1 MKKTLFG
8 VIWASAHN
16 VIWFL
21 GYAVLA
27 VILFYSTRR
36 LLRSVRKLVAPQ
48 WEPVFLTGFSSVR
61 AKLKAVLLA
70 IGFLGLFFSLLQ
82 PQWGKKE
89 HKVEQEG
96 RELLVALD
104 ISRSMLAS
112 DVKPNRLEFAKSK
125 IKKLV
130 KLLGAER
137 VGLLVFSGDALVQ
150 CPLTRDTSAF
160 NLFLDTIDAETIS
173 SATTSIAQAIS
184 KALSTFASLPTRKNK
199 ILVIFTDGEDFSTG
213 LTAIKEDAKKA
224 GLHIFTYGVGTEEGA
239 PVPLVSEQGGG
250 ASGYQKDEQGK
261 VVFSRLNR
269 GILQAL
275 SRESGGK
282 YIDPTQDA
290 HDIQSLVVQVEAYE
304 KEKFEDKDIELE
316 EERYPYF
323 VAVSLLCFLVEWL
336 L

>member
-8 VIWASAHN
+8 IVWASAHN
-16 VIWFL
+16 AIWFI
-21 GYAVLA
+21 GYAFLVVVL
-27 VILFYSTRR
+27 VYTTRSFLSSVR
-36 LLRSVRKLVAPQ
+36 LLVAQRWQGVLLP
-48 WEPVFLTGFSSVR
+48 GFSSL
-61 AKLKAVLLA
+61 KSIFKAVLLG
-70 IGFLGLFFSLLQ
+70 IGFLGLFLALLQ

-104 ISRSMLAS
+104 ISRSMMAA
-112 DVKPNRLEFAKSK
+112 DVKPNRLAFAKSK
-125 IKKLV
+125 IKQLV

-137 VGLLVFSGDALVQ
+137 VGLLVFSGDAFIQ
-150 CPLTRDTSAF
+150 CPLTRDTGAF
-160 NLFLDTIDAETIS
+160 SLFLDNVDAETIS
-173 SATTSIAQAIS
+173 SGTTSIAQAIS
-184 KALSTFASLPTRKNK
+184 KAMSTFASLPTRKNK

-213 LTAIKEDAKKA
+213 LTQIKEDAKKV

-239 PVPLVSEQGGG
+239 PIPLLSETGIS
-250 ASGYQKDEQGK
+250 AGYQKDESGK
-261 VVFSRLNR
+261 VIFSCLNR

-282 YIDPTQDA
+282 YIDPTQDSN
-290 HDIQSLVVQVEAYE
+290 DLQSLVLCVERYE

-323 VAVSLLCFLVEWL
+323 LAVSFLCFLVEWVL
-336 L
+336 

>member
-1 MKKTLFG
+1 MKKVVCG
-8 VIWASAHN
+8 IVWASAHN
-16 VIWFL
+16 AIWFI
-21 GYAVLA
+21 GYALLIGVL
-27 VILFYSTRR
+27 VYSTRR
-36 LLRSVRKLVAPQ
+36 LLGSVRLLVAKRWQGVLLP
-48 WEPVFLTGFSSVR
+48 GFSS
-61 AKLKAVLLA
+61 AKSVWKSIVVAV
-70 IGFLGLFFSLLQ
+70 GFLGLFLALLQ

-104 ISRSMLAS
+104 ISRSMMAA
-112 DVKPNRLEFAKSK
+112 DVKPNRLAFAKSK
-125 IKKLV
+125 IKQLV

-137 VGLLVFSGDALVQ
+137 VGLLVFSGDAFIQ
-150 CPLTRDTSAF
+150 CPLTRDTAAF
-160 NLFLDTIDAETIS
+160 SLFLDNVDAETIS
-173 SATTSIAQAIS
+173 SGTTSIAQAIS
-184 KALSTFASLPTRKNK
+184 KAMNTFASLPTRKNK

-213 LTAIKEDAKKA
+213 LSQIKEDAKKV

-239 PVPLVSEQGGG
+239 PIPLLSEDGV
-250 ASGYQKDEQGK
+250 AAGYQKDEGDK

-290 HDIQSLVVQVEAYE
+290 HDVQSLVSYVDGYE

-323 VAVSLLCFLVEWL
+323 LAVSFLCFLVEWVL
-336 L
+336 

>member
-1 MKKTLFG
+1 MKKALFG
-8 VIWASAHN
+8 IVWASAHN
-16 VIWFL
+16 VIWFI
-21 GYAVLA
+21 GYAALVVVLA
-27 VILFYSTRR
+27 YTTRR
-36 LLRSVRKLVAPQ
+36 LLRSVRLLVASRWQNVLLP
-48 WEPVFLTGFSSVR
+48 GFSSTNTSI
-61 AKLKAVLLA
+61 KALLLVV
-70 IGFLGLFFSLLQ
+70 GFLGLFLALLQ

-104 ISRSMLAS
+104 ISRSMMAA
-112 DVKPNRLEFAKSK
+112 DIKPNRLAFAKSK
-125 IKKLV
+125 IKQLV

-137 VGLLVFSGDALVQ
+137 VGLLVFSGDAFIQ
-150 CPLTRDTSAF
+150 CPLTRDTAAF
-160 NLFLDTIDAETIS
+160 SLFLDNVDAETIS
-173 SATTSIAQAIS
+173 SGTTSIAQAIS
-184 KALSTFASLPTRKNK
+184 KAMSTFASLPTRKNK

-213 LTAIKEDAKKA
+213 LSKIKEDAKKV

-239 PVPLVSEQGGG
+239 PIPLLSEDGV
-250 ASGYQKDEQGK
+250 AVGYQKDEGDK

-290 HDIQSLVVQVEAYE
+290 HDLQSLVAHVEGYE
-304 KEKFEDKDIELE
+304 KEKFEDRDIEVE

-323 VAVSLLCFLVEWL
+323 LAVSFLCFLVEWVL
-336 L
+336 

>member
-1 MKKTLFG
+1 MKTMVFG
-8 VIWASAHN
+8 ILWASAHN
-16 VIWFL
+16 AIWFV
-21 GYAVLA
+21 GYAVL
-27 VILFYSTRR
+27 VGLLVYSTRR
-36 LLRSVRKLVAPQ
+36 L
-48 WEPVFLTGFSSVR
+48 FSSVR
-61 AKLKAVLLA
+61 LLVARRWQAVFLPGFSSTTSLIKSVLLGV
-70 IGFLGLFFSLLQ
+70 GFLGLFVALLQ

-104 ISRSMLAS
+104 ISRSMMAA
-112 DVKPNRLEFAKSK
+112 DVKPNRLAFAKSK
-125 IKKLV
+125 IKQLV

-137 VGLLVFSGDALVQ
+137 VGLLVFSGDAFIQ
-150 CPLTRDTSAF
+150 CPLTRDTAAF
-160 NLFLDTIDAETIS
+160 SLFLDNVDAETIS
-173 SATTSIAQAIS
+173 SGTTSLAQAIS
-184 KALSTFASLPTRKNK
+184 KAMSTFASLPTRKNK

-213 LTAIKEDAKKA
+213 LSQIKEDAKKV

-239 PVPLVSEQGGG
+239 PIPLVSEEGI
-250 ASGYQKDEQGK
+250 ATGYQKDESDK

-290 HDIQSLVVQVEAYE
+290 QDLQSLVSHVARYE

-323 VAVSLLCFLVEWL
+323 LAVSFLCFLVEWVL
-336 L
+336 